1 MPTRKQRRREQKS
14 KRHDYEFVYVD
25 GEGNELDEVPEE
37 LEEQPKRERA
47 NGAKP
52 AAAAK
57 AQKSSA
63 SGKRGQQRALRQ
75 PPQPSWNR
83 AVKRGGM
90 LGIVVFVLFSLT
102 AKGHY
107 ASVLPLA
114 LLYTLLFVPFTYYID
129 RFAYRR
135 WEARQ
140 ASGGATPAKSAK
152 STKSQSAKK
161 R

>member
-1 MPTRKQRRREQKS
+1 VGSYARHVPTRKQRRRDLKS
-14 KRHDYEFVYVD
+14 KRHEYEFAYVD

-37 LEEQPKRERA
+37 LAAPAKPEKRT
-47 NGAKP
+47 NGAAPASGQKKP
-52 AAAAK
+52 AA
-57 AQKSSA
+57 QT
-63 SGKRGQQRALRQ
+63 RGGRAVRQ

-83 AVKRGGM
+83 AFKRGGM
-90 LGIVVFVLFSLT
+90 LGIVVFALFTLT

-107 ASVLPLA
+107 ASVVPLA

-140 ASGGATPAKSAK
+140 SGAAP
-152 STKSQSAKK
+152 QRPAKK